1 VEFVVGLLSFLVAGA
16 WAAVALQRGGTA
28 REASLWAATGL
39 QAGIL
44 GSLWLDWGYSW
55 VDETALHMALETN
68 VWVAVPH
75 GLALLCLLGLLRWG
89 REFAPWALL
98 LSALQAG
105 LFVPVLLS
113 VERNTSMSFLA
124 LAPILAMFAA
134 VLAAFLYL
142 PSACVVIPSRGSRWH
157 RIAFGPR
164 EGLIAA
170 IEDLRAL
177 GLDVRAPGSVFES
190 GAAAGRVGRAAVEVS
205 TVPALF
211 PPAYGLRVRLVGP
224 PGVDGS
230 LPVLPGFAERERL
243 RVVDGAIE
251 YEGWTA
257 SGFSVEPARLQAF
270 VRGLAEGE

>member
-1 VEFVVGLLSFLVAGA
+1 VEFVVGLLSFLIVGA
-16 WAAVALQRGGTA
+16 WAAVALQRGGRV
-28 REASLWAATGL
+28 REASLWTAIGL
-39 QAGIL
+39 QAGVL
-44 GSLWLDWGYSW
+44 ASLWLDWGYSW
-55 VDETALHMALETN
+55 VDETAMHMALESN

-75 GLALLCLLGLLRWG
+75 GLALLCLLGLMRWG
-89 REFAPWALL
+89 RDFAPWASV
-98 LSALQAG
+98 LSALQGA
-105 LFVPVLLS
+105 LFVPVLLQ

-134 VLAAFLYL
+134 VLASFLFL
-142 PSACVVIPSRGSRWH
+142 PSACVVIPEPGSRWH

-164 EGLIAA
+164 KGLIAA
-170 IEDLRAL
+170 IEGLGDL

-190 GAAAGRVGRAAVEVS
+190 GAAAGRMGRVGVEVS

-224 PGVDGS
+224 AQAPGA
-230 LPVLPGFAERERL
+230 LPDLPGFAQRERL
-243 RVVDGAIE
+243 RVVDGTVE

-270 VRGLAEGE
+270 VRGLAEGA